1 MTRAYDVRYNVHI
14 ALNNKNMNS
23 KTIISIS
30 EARRRIFDIAE
41 EVQKPSTYYT
51 LTENGRAKA
60 VLMSAEQF
68 DSIMEDL
75 EILSNPKIMADLKEA
90 EEEIKRGEYVTL
102 DELMKEVGYTD
113 ADLQPSM
120 MMERPKKPYI
130 AKTKKKS
137 KSIKKQ
143 GGKKNAK

>member
-102 DELMKEVGYTD
+102 EELMKEVGYTD

-120 MMERPKKPYI
+120 MMEKPKKPYI
-130 AKTKKKS
+130 AKIAKKS

>member
-1 MTRAYDVRYNVHI
+1 M
-14 ALNNKNMNS
+14 KM

-75 EILSNPKIMADLKEA
+75 EILSDPKIMADIKEA
-90 EEEIKRGEYVTL
+90 EEQFKRGEYVTL
-102 DELMKEVGYTD
+102 DELMKEYGYTD
-113 ADLQPSM
+113 ADLEPSV
-120 MMERPKKPYI
+120 MMEKPKKPYI
-130 AKTKKKS
+130 TKIVKKV
-137 KSIKKQ
+137 IKKRS
-143 GGKKNAK
+143 GKKNAR

>member
-1 MTRAYDVRYNVHI
+1 M
-14 ALNNKNMNS
+14 KKMNT

-30 EARRRIFDIAE
+30 EARKRIFDIAE

-75 EILSNPKIMADLKEA
+75 EILSDPKIMANIKEA
-90 EEEIKRGEYVTL
+90 EEQLKRGEYVTL
-102 DELMKEVGYTD
+102 DELMKEYGYTD
-113 ADLQPSM
+113 ADLQPSVV
-120 MMERPKKPYI
+120 MEKPKKPYT
-130 AKTKKKS
+130 AKAINKSVKKHGS
-137 KSIKKQ
+137 
-143 GGKKNAK
+143 KKNAR